1 MMEAG
6 TEPLNDIFISYAH
19 VDNESLTEGQKGWIS
34 QFHRTLEIRLRQ
46 LLGENPRIWRDMKL
60 SGTDIF
66 DEKIVNAFANTRL
79 MISIVSPRY
88 VNSEWCNRE
97 LNEFYSKAEDSGGIR
112 VGEKSRII
120 KVVKTPVEGDANAG
134 SVHEIFNSLLGFE
147 FFDTDPDSGRVREFN
162 EEFGHEA
169 KRNYL
174 ERVYDLA
181 HEITGILKEMSG
193 GQASQTPLTNDAGR
207 VVYLADVT
215 SDLKGERDRIRRELQ
230 ERGHTVLPDR
240 PLPLEADEAQELVS
254 DFLSKSHLAIHLIGN
269 RYGIVPEGGDLSLI
283 ELQSTLSAKKGEE
296 DGLQRLV
303 WMAPD
308 NEPDSDRHAT
318 FIQALQ
324 NSSEGMATTEL
335 LIGQIEEVKN
345 QAIKRLVV
353 EEKPPEVTKPEAPAL
368 DQAEEDGEKR
378 IYLICDQQDE
388 EAIEPLEDYLYDQGY
403 EVKIPQFDGDE
414 DAFVQAHQDNL
425 KFCDGVLI
433 FFGEASG
440 QWVEMK
446 LMDLLKAPGYGRT
459 KPLTAKAVYVGP
471 PDNRR
476 KSRFRTRTAD
486 VILGGESINPDM
498 LRPFLDKVGQAK
510 GGTA

>member
-1 MMEAG
+1 M
-6 TEPLNDIFISYAH
+6 NDIFISYAH

-66 DEKIVNAFANTRL
+66 DEKIINEFGQTKL
-79 MISIVSPRY
+79 MVSIVSPRY

-97 LNEFYSKAEDSGGIR
+97 LNEFYNQAEEGLGIR

-120 KVVKTPVEGDANAG
+120 KVVKTPVEGDGTGG
-134 SVHEIFNSLLGFE
+134 SAHGIFNSLLGFE
-147 FFDTDPDSGRVREFN
+147 FFDIDPDSGRVREFN

-181 HEITGILKEMSG
+181 HEITGILKEMG
-193 GQASQTPLTNDAGR
+193 GDGPSAEPTANKTGR

-215 SDLKGERDRIRRELQ
+215 SDLKAERDRIRRELL

-240 PLPLEADEAQELVS
+240 PLPLEAEEATELIS
-254 DFLSKSHLAIHLIGN
+254 DYLSRSHLAIHLIGN
-269 RYGIVPEGGDLSLI
+269 RYGIVPEGGEVSLI
-283 ELQSTLSAKKGEE
+283 ELQSALAAKRSEQ
-296 DGLQRLV
+296 DSLPRLL

-308 NEPDSDRHAT
+308 NEPDSDRHKQ
-318 FIQALQ
+318 FIDNLQ

-335 LIGQIEEVKN
+335 LVGQIEDVKN
-345 QAIKRLVV
+345 QAIKQLIV
-353 EEKPPEVTKPEAPAL
+353 EKKQPEEAKPDPSAL
-368 DQAEEDGEKR
+368 GQAEDDGEKR

-388 EAIEPLEDYLYDQGY
+388 EAIEPLEDYLFDQGY

-414 DAFVQAHQDNL
+414 DAFVQVHQDNL

-433 FFGEASG
+433 FFGECSG

-486 VILGGESINPDM
+486 VIQGGESIDGSQ
-498 LRPFLDKVGQAK
+498 LKPFLDKVNQSK
-510 GGTA
+510 GGMK

>member
-1 MMEAG
+1 M
-6 TEPLNDIFISYAH
+6 NDIFISYAH

-46 LLGENPRIWRDMKL
+46 LMGENPKIWRDMKL

-66 DEKIVNAFANTRL
+66 DEKILNEFGNTRL
-79 MISIVSPRY
+79 MISVVSPRY

-97 LNEFYSKAEDSGGIR
+97 LNEFHQSLENSGGIR
-112 VGEKSRII
+112 VGEKARII
-120 KVVKTPVEGDANAG
+120 KVVKTPVDGDDSGG
-134 SVHEIFNSLLGFE
+134 SAHSIFNSLLGFE
-147 FFDTDPDSGRVREFN
+147 FFEVDSETGRVREYN

-181 HEITGILKEMSG
+181 HEITGILKEMDGGSG
-193 GQASQTPLTNDAGR
+193 KPADSPATQTGR

-215 SDLKGERDRIRRELQ
+215 SDLKPERDRIRRELL

-240 PLPLEADEAQELVS
+240 PLPLDADEATGLIT
-254 DFLSKSHLAIHLIGN
+254 DFLRKSHLSIHLIGN
-269 RYGIVPEGGDLSLI
+269 RYGIIPEGGDVSLI
-283 ELQSTLSAKKGEE
+283 ELQSSLSAKQSDQG
-296 DGLQRLV
+296 GLPRLV
-303 WMAPD
+303 WIAPD
-308 NEPDSDRHAT
+308 NQPDSDRHAA
-318 FIQALQ
+318 FINGLQ

-335 LIGQIEEVKN
+335 LMGQIEEVKN
-345 QAIKRLVV
+345 LTIKRLVV
-353 EEKPPEVTKPEAPAL
+353 EEKPAPAAPQAPASE
-368 DQAEEDGEKR
+368 QAEDDGEKR

-388 EAIEPLEDYLYDQGY
+388 EAVEPLEDYLYDQGF

-414 DAFVQAHQDNL
+414 DAFLQAHQDNL

-440 QWVEMK
+440 QWVDMK

-476 KSRFRTRTAD
+476 KTRFRTRTAD
-486 VILGGESINPDM
+486 VIQGGETINPD
-498 LRPFLDKVGQAK
+498 LLKPFLDTVNQAK
-510 GGTA
+510 AGAA

>member
-1 MMEAG
+1 MTQPS

-66 DEKIVNAFANTRL
+66 DEKIVNAFGNTRL

-97 LNEFYSKAEDSGGIR
+97 LNEFCDKAENSGGIR
-112 VGEKSRII
+112 VGEKARII
-120 KVVKTPVEGDANAG
+120 KVVKTPVEGDAGGG
-134 SVHEIFNSLLGFE
+134 SAHNIFNSLLGFE
-147 FFDTDPDSGRVREFN
+147 FFDVDPETGRVREYN

-181 HEITGILKEMSG
+181 HEITGILKEMG
-193 GQASQTPLTNDAGR
+193 GGLAVHTPAVNDAGR

-215 SDLKGERDRIRRELQ
+215 SDLKGERDRIRRELL

-240 PLPLEADEAQELVS
+240 PLPLEADEARELIS
-254 DFLSKSHLAIHLIGN
+254 DFLGKSHLAIHLIGN
-269 RYGIVPEGGDLSLI
+269 RYGIVPEGGDLSLV
-283 ELQSTLSAKKGEE
+283 ELQSTLSAKKGEQ
-296 DGLQRLV
+296 DGLHRLI
-303 WMAPD
+303 WMATD
-308 NEPDSDRHAT
+308 NDPDSDRHAT

-335 LIGQIEEVKN
+335 LTGQIEEVKN
-345 QAIKRLVV
+345 LAIKRLLPDDQQAGA
-353 EEKPPEVTKPEAPAL
+353 KLPPLGQT
-368 DQAEEDGEKR
+368 EEDAETR

-388 EAIEPLEDYLYDQGY
+388 EAVEPLEDYLFEQGY
-403 EVKIPQFDGDE
+403 EVKTPQFDGDE
-414 DAFVQAHQDNL
+414 NAFVQAHQDNL
-425 KFCDGVLI
+425 RFCDGVLI
-433 FFGEASG
+433 YFGRASG
-440 QWVEMK
+440 QWVDMK

-459 KPLTAKAVYVGP
+459 KPLIAKAVYVGLP
-471 PDNRR
+471 ENRR
-476 KSRFRTRTAD
+476 KTRFRTRTAD
-486 VILGGESINPDM
+486 VIQGRNSINPDD
-498 LRPFLDKVGQAK
+498 LKPFLEKMKQTK
-510 GGTA
+510 GGAA

>member
-1 MMEAG
+1 MTQPS

-66 DEKIVNAFANTRL
+66 DEKIVNAFGNTRL

-97 LNEFYSKAEDSGGIR
+97 LNEFCDKAENSGGIR
-112 VGEKSRII
+112 VGEKARII
-120 KVVKTPVEGDANAG
+120 KVVKTPVEGDAGGG
-134 SVHEIFNSLLGFE
+134 SAHNIFNSLLGFE
-147 FFDTDPDSGRVREFN
+147 FFDVDPETGRVREYN

-181 HEITGILKEMSG
+181 HEITGILKEMG
-193 GQASQTPLTNDAGR
+193 GGLAVHTPAVNDAGR

-215 SDLKGERDRIRRELQ
+215 SDLKGERDRIRRELL

-240 PLPLEADEAQELVS
+240 PLPLEADEARELIS
-254 DFLSKSHLAIHLIGN
+254 DFLGKSHLAIHLIGN
-269 RYGIVPEGGDLSLI
+269 RYGIVPEGGDLSLV
-283 ELQSTLSAKKGEE
+283 ELQSTLSAKKGEQ
-296 DGLQRLV
+296 DGLHRLI
-303 WMAPD
+303 WMATD
-308 NEPDSDRHAT
+308 NDPDSDRHAT

-335 LIGQIEEVKN
+335 LTGQIEEIKN
-345 QAIKRLVV
+345 LAIKRLLPDDQQAGA
-353 EEKPPEVTKPEAPAL
+353 KLPPLGQT
-368 DQAEEDGEKR
+368 EEDGETR

-388 EAIEPLEDYLYDQGY
+388 EAVEPLEDYLFEQGY
-403 EVKIPQFDGDE
+403 EVKTPQFDGDE
-414 DAFVQAHQDNL
+414 NAFVQAHQDNL
-425 KFCDGVLI
+425 RFCDGVLI
-433 FFGEASG
+433 YFGRASG
-440 QWVEMK
+440 QWVDMK

-459 KPLTAKAVYVGP
+459 KPLIAKAVYVGLP
-471 PDNRR
+471 ENRR
-476 KSRFRTRTAD
+476 KTRFRTRTAD
-486 VILGGESINPDM
+486 VIQGRNSINPDD
-498 LRPFLDKVGQAK
+498 LKPFLEKMKQTK
-510 GGTA
+510 GGAA

>member
-1 MMEAG
+1 MTQPS

-66 DEKIVNAFANTRL
+66 DEKIVNAFGNTRL

-97 LNEFYSKAEDSGGIR
+97 LNEFCDKAENSGGIR
-112 VGEKSRII
+112 VGEKARII
-120 KVVKTPVEGDANAG
+120 KVVKTPVEGDAGGG
-134 SVHEIFNSLLGFE
+134 SAHNIFNSLLGFE
-147 FFDTDPDSGRVREFN
+147 FFDVDPETGRVREYN

-181 HEITGILKEMSG
+181 HEITGILKEMG
-193 GQASQTPLTNDAGR
+193 GGLAVHTPAVNDAGR

-215 SDLKGERDRIRRELQ
+215 SDLKGERDRIRRELL

-240 PLPLEADEAQELVS
+240 PLPLEADEARELIS
-254 DFLSKSHLAIHLIGN
+254 DFLGKSHLAIHLIGN
-269 RYGIVPEGGDLSLI
+269 RYGIVPEGGDLSLV
-283 ELQSTLSAKKGEE
+283 ELQSTLSAKKGEQ
-296 DGLQRLV
+296 DGLHRLI
-303 WMAPD
+303 WMATD
-308 NEPDSDRHAT
+308 NDPDSDRHAT

-335 LIGQIEEVKN
+335 LTGQIEEVKN
-345 QAIKRLVV
+345 LAIKRLLPDDQQAGT
-353 EEKPPEVTKPEAPAL
+353 KLPPLGQT
-368 DQAEEDGEKR
+368 EEDGETR

-388 EAIEPLEDYLYDQGY
+388 EAVEPLEDYLFEQGY
-403 EVKIPQFDGDE
+403 EVKTPQFDGDE
-414 DAFVQAHQDNL
+414 NAFVQAHQDNL
-425 KFCDGVLI
+425 RFCDGVLI
-433 FFGEASG
+433 YFGRASG
-440 QWVEMK
+440 QWVDMK

-459 KPLTAKAVYVGP
+459 KPLIAKAVYVGLP
-471 PDNRR
+471 ENRR
-476 KSRFRTRTAD
+476 KTRFRTRTAD
-486 VILGGESINPDM
+486 VIQGRNSINPDD
-498 LRPFLDKVGQAK
+498 LKPFLEKMKQTK
-510 GGTA
+510 GGAA

>member
-1 MMEAG
+1 MTQPS

-66 DEKIVNAFANTRL
+66 DEKIVNAFGNTRL

-97 LNEFYSKAEDSGGIR
+97 LNEFCDKAENSGGIR
-112 VGEKSRII
+112 VGEKARII
-120 KVVKTPVEGDANAG
+120 KVVKTPVEGDAGGG
-134 SVHEIFNSLLGFE
+134 SAHNIFNSLLGFE
-147 FFDTDPDSGRVREFN
+147 FFDVDPETGRVREYN

-181 HEITGILKEMSG
+181 HEITGILKEMGG
-193 GQASQTPLTNDAGR
+193 GQAAHTPAVNDAGR

-215 SDLKGERDRIRRELQ
+215 SDLKGERDRIRRELL

-240 PLPLEADEAQELVS
+240 PLPLEADEARELIS
-254 DFLSKSHLAIHLIGN
+254 DFLGKSHLAIHLIGN
-269 RYGIVPEGGDLSLI
+269 RYGIVPEGGDLSLV
-283 ELQSTLSAKKGEE
+283 ELQSTLSAKKGEQ
-296 DGLQRLV
+296 DGLHRLI
-303 WMAPD
+303 WMATD
-308 NEPDSDRHAT
+308 NDPDSDRHAT

-335 LIGQIEEVKN
+335 LTGQIEEIKN
-345 QAIKRLVV
+345 LAIKRLLPDDQQAGA
-353 EEKPPEVTKPEAPAL
+353 KLPPLGQT
-368 DQAEEDGEKR
+368 EEDGETR

-388 EAIEPLEDYLYDQGY
+388 EAVEPLEDYLFEQGY
-403 EVKIPQFDGDE
+403 EVKTPQFDGDE
-414 DAFVQAHQDNL
+414 NAFVQAHQDNL
-425 KFCDGVLI
+425 RFCDGVLI
-433 FFGEASG
+433 YFGRASG
-440 QWVEMK
+440 QWVDMK

-459 KPLTAKAVYVGP
+459 KPLIAKAVYVGLP
-471 PDNRR
+471 ENRR
-476 KSRFRTRTAD
+476 KTRFRTRTAD
-486 VILGGESINPDM
+486 VIQGRNSINPDD
-498 LRPFLDKVGQAK
+498 LKPFLEKMKQTK
-510 GGTA
+510 GGAA

>member
-1 MMEAG
+1 MSQSS
-6 TEPLNDIFISYAH
+6 TSPLNDIFISYAH

-34 QFHRTLEIRLRQ
+34 QFHRTLEVRLRQ

-60 SGTDIF
+60 TGTDIF
-66 DEKIVNAFANTRL
+66 DEKIVNEFDNTRL

-97 LNEFYSKAEDSGGIR
+97 LNEFYDRAEKGTGVR

-120 KVVKTPVEGDANAG
+120 KVVKTPVEGDGTGG
-134 SVHEIFNSLLGFE
+134 SVHNIFNSLLGFE
-147 FFDTDPDSGRVREFN
+147 FFDTDPETGRVREFD

-181 HEITGILKEMSG
+181 HEISGILKEMG
-193 GQASQTPLTNDAGR
+193 GNSSSSESASNKTGR

-215 SDLKGERDRIRRELQ
+215 SDLKAERDRIRRELL

-240 PLPLEADEAQELVS
+240 PLPLDADEANELIS
-254 DFLSKSHLAIHLIGN
+254 DFLGKSHLAIHLIGN
-269 RYGIVPEGGDLSLI
+269 RYGIVPEGGDVSLI
-283 ELQSTLSAKKGEE
+283 ELQASLAGKRSEKE
-296 DGLQRLV
+296 GLQRLV
-303 WMAPD
+303 WMADD
-308 NEPDSDRHAT
+308 NEPDSDRHSK
-318 FIQALQ
+318 FIHDLQ

-335 LIGQIEEVKN
+335 LVGQIEEVKN

-353 EEKPPEVTKPEAPAL
+353 EEKSTEAEPETPAL
-368 DQAEEDGEKR
+368 GQAEEDGEKR

-388 EAIEPLEDYLYDQGY
+388 EAVESLEDYLYDQGY

-486 VILGGESINPDM
+486 VIIGGESINPDM

-510 GGTA
+510 GGSA

>member
-1 MMEAG
+1 MTQPS

-66 DEKIVNAFANTRL
+66 DEKIVNAFGNTRL

-97 LNEFYSKAEDSGGIR
+97 LNEFCDKAENSGGIR
-112 VGEKSRII
+112 VGEKARII
-120 KVVKTPVEGDANAG
+120 KVVKTPVEGDAGGG
-134 SVHEIFNSLLGFE
+134 SAHNIFNSLLGFE
-147 FFDTDPDSGRVREFN
+147 FFDVDPETGRVREYN

-181 HEITGILKEMSG
+181 HEITGILKEMGG
-193 GQASQTPLTNDAGR
+193 GQAAHTPAVNDAGR

-215 SDLKGERDRIRRELQ
+215 SDLKGERDRIRRELL

-240 PLPLEADEAQELVS
+240 PLPLEADEARELIS
-254 DFLSKSHLAIHLIGN
+254 DFLGKSHLAIHLIGS
-269 RYGIVPEGGDLSLI
+269 RYGIVPEGGDLSLV
-283 ELQSTLSAKKGEE
+283 ELQSTLSAKKGEQ
-296 DGLQRLV
+296 DGLHRLI
-303 WMAPD
+303 WMATD
-308 NEPDSDRHAT
+308 NDPDSDRHAT

-335 LIGQIEEVKN
+335 LTGQIEEVKN
-345 QAIKRLVV
+345 LAIKRLLPDDQQAGS
-353 EEKPPEVTKPEAPAL
+353 KLPPLGQT
-368 DQAEEDGEKR
+368 EEDGETR

-388 EAIEPLEDYLYDQGY
+388 EAVEPLEDYLFEQGY
-403 EVKIPQFDGDE
+403 EVKTPQFDGDE
-414 DAFVQAHQDNL
+414 NAFVQAHQDNL
-425 KFCDGVLI
+425 RFCDGVLI
-433 FFGEASG
+433 YFGRASG
-440 QWVEMK
+440 QWVDMK

-459 KPLTAKAVYVGP
+459 KPLIAKAVYVGLP
-471 PDNRR
+471 ENRR
-476 KSRFRTRTAD
+476 KTRFRTRTAD
-486 VILGGESINPDM
+486 VIQGRNSINPDD
-498 LRPFLDKVGQAK
+498 LKPFLEKMKQTK
-510 GGTA
+510 GGAA

>member
-1 MMEAG
+1 MTQPS

-66 DEKIVNAFANTRL
+66 DEKIVNAFGNTRL

-97 LNEFYSKAEDSGGIR
+97 LNEFCDKAENSGGIR
-112 VGEKSRII
+112 VGEKARII
-120 KVVKTPVEGDANAG
+120 KVVKTPVEGDAGGG
-134 SVHEIFNSLLGFE
+134 SAHNIFNSLLGFE
-147 FFDTDPDSGRVREFN
+147 FFDVDPETGRVREYN

-181 HEITGILKEMSG
+181 HEITGILKEMGG
-193 GQASQTPLTNDAGR
+193 GQAAHSPAVNDAGR

-215 SDLKGERDRIRRELQ
+215 SDLKGERDRIRRELL

-240 PLPLEADEAQELVS
+240 PLPLEADEARELIS
-254 DFLSKSHLAIHLIGN
+254 DFLGKSHLAIHLIGN
-269 RYGIVPEGGDLSLI
+269 RYGIVPEGGDLSLV
-283 ELQSTLSAKKGEE
+283 ELQSTLSAKKGEQ
-296 DGLQRLV
+296 DGLYRLI
-303 WMAPD
+303 WMATD
-308 NEPDSDRHAT
+308 NDPDSDRHAT

-335 LIGQIEEVKN
+335 LTGQIEEIKN
-345 QAIKRLVV
+345 LAIKRLLPDDQQAGA
-353 EEKPPEVTKPEAPAL
+353 KLPPLGQT
-368 DQAEEDGEKR
+368 EEDGETR

-388 EAIEPLEDYLYDQGY
+388 EAVEPLEDYLFEQGY
-403 EVKIPQFDGDE
+403 EVKTPQFDGDE
-414 DAFVQAHQDNL
+414 NAFVQAHQDNL
-425 KFCDGVLI
+425 RFCDGVLI
-433 FFGEASG
+433 YFGRASG
-440 QWVEMK
+440 QWVDMK

-459 KPLTAKAVYVGP
+459 KPLIAKAVYVGLP
-471 PDNRR
+471 ENRR
-476 KSRFRTRTAD
+476 KTRFRTRTAD
-486 VILGGESINPDM
+486 VIQGRNSINPDD
-498 LRPFLDKVGQAK
+498 LKPFLEKMKQTK
-510 GGTA
+510 GGAA

>member
-1 MMEAG
+1 M
-6 TEPLNDIFISYAH
+6 NDIFISYAH

-46 LLGENPRIWRDMKL
+46 LLGENPNIWRDQKL

-66 DEKIVNAFANTRL
+66 DEKIINAFDQTRL
-79 MISIVSPRY
+79 MVSIVSPRY
-88 VNSEWCNRE
+88 INSEWCNRE
-97 LNEFYSKAEDSGGIR
+97 LKEFHDRAEGGDGVR

-120 KVVKTPVEGDANAG
+120 KVVKTPVENDGGGA
-134 SVHEIFNSLLGFE
+134 HQIFNSLLGFE
-147 FFDTDPDSGRVREFN
+147 FFDMDPDTGRVREFN

-181 HEITGILKEMSG
+181 HEISGILKEMG
-193 GQASQTPLTNDAGR
+193 GSNKSADPTTNKTGR

-215 SDLKGERDRIRRELQ
+215 SDLKAERDRIRRELL

-240 PLPLEADEAQELVS
+240 PLPLEADEATELITEY
-254 DFLSKSHLAIHLIGN
+254 LSRSHLAIHLIGS
-269 RYGIVPEGGDLSLI
+269 RYGIVPEGGDVSLI
-283 ELQSTLSAKKGEE
+283 ELQSSLAAKRSEQ
-296 DGLQRLV
+296 DALPRLV

-308 NEPDSDRHAT
+308 NEPDSDRHT
-318 FIQALQ
+318 QFIDGLQ

-345 QAIKRLVV
+345 QALKRLVV
-353 EEKPPEVTKPEAPAL
+353 EEKP
-368 DQAEEDGEKR
+368 AEEIKPDTPAPGQEQDDGEKR

-388 EAIEPLEDYLYDQGY
+388 EAIEPLEDFLYDAGY

-433 FFGEASG
+433 FFGECSG
-440 QWVEMK
+440 QWVDMK

-471 PDNRR
+471 PENRR

-486 VILGGESINPDM
+486 VIQGGETIDTEA
-498 LRPFLDKVGQAK
+498 LKPFLDKVGAAK
-510 GGTA
+510 GGAA